1 MITNDEIAPYLSSE
15 IWNKRK
21 YMSFREENNC
31 CYQKKYTNSKNSD
44 KMEKLKDVDMFLN
57 DNYQILTIMY
67 EHQQKI
73 NNQIIFLQLLYSKKL
88 KIQWV
93 IA

>member
-1 MITNDEIAPYLSSE
+1 
-15 IWNKRK
+15 
-21 YMSFREENNC
+21 
-31 CYQKKYTNSKNSD
+31 
-44 KMEKLKDVDMFLN
+44 MEKLKDVDMFLN